1 MKVVMLLAN
10 GFEESEAI
18 VPADILTRAG
28 MEVTLVSV
36 EDSLL
41 VESTHGIKL
50 TAQCLVSEIGGD
62 DIDALVLPG
71 GMPGAQTLAD
81 SFLVKELVQKA
92 VDKGIYVAAICA
104 APFVLGQMGLLDGRN
119 IACYPGFEKYM
130 PEANVTGEKVEVDD
144 IFITAQGMG
153 VSLEFGLKI
162 AEMLVGAEAADKI
175 AEQIRKA

>member
-1 MKVVMLLAN
+1 MKVAMLLAN

-18 VPADILTRAG
+18 VPADILKRAG
-28 MEVTLVSV
+28 AQVILASV
-36 EDSLL
+36 EDSIN

-50 TAQCLVSEIGGD
+50 TADCFIS
-62 DIDALVLPG
+62 DIDIEDMEALVLPG

-81 SFLVKELVQKA
+81 SFLVKNMVQKA
-92 VDKGIYVAAICA
+92 ADRGIYIAAICA
-104 APFVLGQMGLLDGRN
+104 APFVLGQMGLLSNRN
-119 IACYPGFEKYM
+119 AACYPGFEKYM
-130 PEANVTGEKVEVDD
+130 TDANVTGEKVEVDD

-162 AEMLVGAEAADKI
+162 AEMLVGAEAAERI

>member
-28 MEVTLVSV
+28 AEVILVSV
-36 EDSLL
+36 EDSLS

-50 TAQCLVSEIGGD
+50 SAQRLLSDISGD
-62 DIDALVLPG
+62 DMDALVLPG

-81 SFLVKELVQKA
+81 SFPVKELVQKA
-92 VDKGIYVAAICA
+92 VDKGVYVAAICA

-162 AEMLVGAEAADKI
+162 AEMLVGADAAGKI

>member
-28 MEVTLVSV
+28 AEVILVSV
-36 EDSLL
+36 EDSLS

-50 TAQCLVSEIGGD
+50 SARCLLSDISGD
-62 DIDALVLPG
+62 DMDALVLPG

-81 SFLVKELVQKA
+81 SFPVKELVQKA

-162 AEMLVGAEAADKI
+162 AEMLVGADAAGKI

>member
-1 MKVVMLLAN
+1 MKVIMLLAN

-28 MEVTLVSV
+28 AEVVLVSV
-36 EDSLL
+36 EDSIQ

-50 TAQCLVSEIGGD
+50 TANCFISEVDGD
-62 DIDALVLPG
+62 DMDALILPG
-71 GMPGAQTLAD
+71 GMPGAQTLSD
-81 SFLVKELVQKA
+81 SYLVKELVKKA
-92 VDKGIYVAAICA
+92 ADRGIYVAAICA
-104 APFVLGQMGLLDGRN
+104 APFVLGKMGLLVGRN
-119 IACYPGFEKYM
+119 IACYPGFEEHM

-162 AEMLVGAEAADKI
+162 AEMLFGAESAQKI
-175 AEQIRKA
+175 SEQIRKA